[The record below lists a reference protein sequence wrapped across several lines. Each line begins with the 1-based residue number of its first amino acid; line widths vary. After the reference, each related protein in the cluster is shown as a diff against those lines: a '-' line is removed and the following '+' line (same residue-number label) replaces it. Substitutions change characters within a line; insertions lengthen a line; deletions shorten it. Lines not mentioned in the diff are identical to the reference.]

1 MSNEKLVTRRSAL
14 VGAGALAA
22 TVAATPMVGA
32 ARASETTSAGADGEN
47 VGTRFTKAP
56 NPDEIGIVHE
66 VATSEDADVVVVGT
80 GISGIVCAMIC
91 AEQAPDA
98 RVIVVEARSM
108 CGGGTNFA
116 EQADMPDLGM
126 SWEEALMY
134 GEETAAASHYV
145 KDARLMAQQKYDL
158 GRNSSWMFTKHA
170 VPLQIRN
177 MEKLKEFLDAG
188 EQIHYQPVACY
199 DGGDGSATIQFLV
212 DEIETEDAYKNV
224 EIRLETRGTALLL
237 GDEHEVTGIQV
248 KGSDG
253 AYADINAKAVVLACG
268 GMSNNL
274 DLLQNYSNQDLSH
287 CVSVDQGHFGDG
299 MVMAEQTAHGRCKTI
314 ALSSMLGYVDGFHY
328 QSFLGLAAGDNPSA
342 LFVNQTGERFANED
356 AARITVD
363 EKVTGVIGY
372 SKLIEGQG
380 IVYSVMG
387 RGLLD
392 YYETNG
398 LFNAVGFYGHGQ
410 DERAFDLEAE
420 LEEYA
425 DNPNVLKADTLE
437 ELAEKMG
444 VPADAFVACV
454 ERYDADA
461 AAGAGDTLYG
471 KDAQYMIALGE
482 APYYAFKLSSLIVNT
497 NAGIRVNENCQVVDQ
512 AFVPV
517 KGLYASGIAI
527 SGFVTDIYEVGNCQC
542 VSIWSGSKA
551 ARTLVEQD
559 LGGTVADDWYGDAE
573 WNGDDRPVFSN
584 WDAYEEWAAQ
594 QA

>member
-1 MSNEKLVTRRSAL
+1 
-14 VGAGALAA
+14 
-22 TVAATPMVGA
+22 
-32 ARASETTSAGADGEN
+32 
-47 VGTRFTKAP
+47 
-56 NPDEIGIVHE
+56 
-66 VATSEDADVVVVGT
+66 
-80 GISGIVCAMIC
+80 
-91 AEQAPDA
+91 
-98 RVIVVEARSM
+98 
-108 CGGGTNFA
+108 
-116 EQADMPDLGM
+116 MPDLGM
-126 SWEEALMY
+126 SWKEALAY
-134 GEETAAASHYV
+134 GEETSAKSHYI

-158 GRNSSWMFTKHA
+158 GRNSSWMFTKHG

-177 MEKLKEFLDAG
+177 MEKLKQFLDAG

-199 DGGDGSATIQFLV
+199 DGGDGSRTIQFFLNQIAS
-212 DEIETEDAYKNV
+212 DDAYKNV
-224 EIRLETRGTALLL
+224 EVRTETRGVALLMS
-237 GDEHEVTGIQV
+237 DERTVEGIQT
-248 KGSDG
+248 KGADG
-253 AYADINAKAVVLACG
+253 LYVDISAKAVVLACG

-274 DLLQNYSNQDLSH
+274 ELLQNYSNQDLSH
-287 CVSVDQGHFGDG
+287 CVAVDQGHFGDG

-314 ALSSMLGYVDGFHY
+314 ALSSMLGYVGGFHY

-342 LFVNQTGERFANED
+342 LFVNQMGERFANED
-356 AARITVD
+356 VSRITVD

-380 IVYSVMG
+380 VVYSVMG

-392 YYETNG
+392 YYEQNG
-398 LFNAVGFYGHGQ
+398 LFNAMGFYGNGQ
-410 DERAFDLEAE
+410 NEREFDLEAE
-420 LEEYA
+420 LGEYA
-425 DNPNVLKADTLE
+425 DNPNMLKADTLE
-437 ELAEKMG
+437 ELAEKMN
-444 VPADAFVACV
+444 VLTDAFVSCV

-471 KDAQYMIALGE
+471 KDAQYMIALDE

-527 SGFVTDIYEVGNCQC
+527 SGFVTDVYEVGNCQC

-573 WNGDDRPVFSN
+573 WSNDDRPTFSN
-584 WDAYEEWAAQ
+584 WDAYEEWAGK